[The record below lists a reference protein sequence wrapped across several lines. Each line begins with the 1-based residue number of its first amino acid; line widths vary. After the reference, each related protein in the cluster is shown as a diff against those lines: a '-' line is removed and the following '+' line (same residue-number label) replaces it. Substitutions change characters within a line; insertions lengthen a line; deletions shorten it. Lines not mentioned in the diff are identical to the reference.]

1 MKKFYR
7 KKGSKYSIEEL
18 ARLHERLANKYHLL
32 NKEVVS
38 KTGWDSP
45 EYYIK
50 NGYHNSVASRMREL
64 NRRLTP
70 EEKKDLYELSRYY
83 FYN

>member
-7 KKGSKYSIEEL
+7 KKGSKYSIEQL
-18 ARLHERLANKYHLL
+18 AKLHERLAKKYHFL
-32 NKEVVS
+32 NEETVKR
-38 KTGWDSP
+38 TGWDSP

-50 NGYHNSVASRMREL
+50 NGYHNGVARRLREL

-70 EEKKDLYELSRYY
+70 QEKKDIYEVSRYY